1 MTFKA
6 AILCI
11 VLTFA
16 CSGTA
21 RAEDGSR
28 DLLVLY
34 GTSGE
39 SSQMKSLEI
48 LSELIVSLGKSA
60 DFVSQEN
67 LPQNFDLYSGVLY
80 YGVTDPSLELM
91 EKTDRCKSKMLVTGS
106 SFLADYLSYLG
117 EEEKIGNRVGRVGQ
131 EKGTLSYDLRS
142 GNSFQ
147 EIVQAD
153 ELYTFDG
160 EGYENGSV
168 TFNSL
173 TVPFCQQIDEMRF
186 IPVTQFDSPTVR
198 AALLQEL
205 SAWLKTDEEQPEY
218 AQMVVLDQ
226 VYPFMDPGQLKEEI
240 DVFIEANMPFAVS
253 VMPVFANGDYPAMKE
268 FCQVLSYAQVNGG
281 GVILHAPIIHDTAPT
296 EEDIRRRLDEATA
309 IYLANGVYPLG
320 IQVPVSWLNNE
331 LYRSVLEDYS
341 TVFVYEDGSDFK
353 FDPGQGIAPMAA
365 GQNRMVMPVIAV
377 DETGIGYLSC
387 YPSALYCDMTEMD
400 AAEIQA
406 LADSLKNSS
415 VLLANL
421 WNRKH
426 SVQTEN
432 NSIVYRNGSL
442 RINQELTDIGFKP
455 VAFDDSYDYKRDVL
469 YRVTVDLK
477 QQNQFLMGVVLIS
490 VSIFVLFIIYA
501 RRRNRRHFLVDQNK
515 RSSKKRTK

>member
-11 VLTFA
+11 ALTFA
-16 CSGTA
+16 CSCTA
-21 RAEDGSR
+21 RAEDKSR

-34 GTSGE
+34 GTSGG
-39 SSQMKSLEI
+39 SSQIKNLEI

-67 LPQNFDLYSGVLY
+67 LPQNFDSYSGVLY
-80 YGVTDPSLELM
+80 YDVTDPSSELM
-91 EKTDRCKSKMLVTGS
+91 EKTARCKSKILVTGS

-117 EEEKIGNRVGRVGQ
+117 EEEKIGNRAGQ
-131 EKGTLSYDLRS
+131 EKGTLSYELQS

-153 ELYTFDG
+153 DLYTFDG
-160 EGYENGSV
+160 DGYENGSV

-186 IPVTQFDSPTVR
+186 IPVTQFDSPTTR
-198 AALLQEL
+198 AAFLQEL
-205 SAWLKTDEEQPEY
+205 SAWLKTDEEQPEF

-226 VYPFMDPGQLKEEI
+226 VYPFMNPGRLKEEM
-240 DVFIEANMPFAVS
+240 DVFIEANMPFVVS

-296 EEDIRRRLDEATA
+296 EEDIRRKLDEATA

-341 TVFVYEDGSDFK
+341 TVFVYEDGSAAE
-353 FDPGQGIAPMAA
+353 FDPGQGIAPAAA
-365 GQNRMVMPVIAV
+365 GQNRVVLPVIAV

-387 YPSALYCDMTEMD
+387 YPSALYCDMTDMD
-400 AAEIQA
+400 TAKIQA

-426 SVQTEN
+426 SVQTES

-442 RINQELTDIGFKP
+442 RINDELTDIVFKP

-490 VSIFVLFIIYA
+490 VSIFILFIIYA